1 MPYFLLFVAL
11 ALNAAANLLLKAGAV
26 RLGPWSEPGIV
37 SRLATNYYLMAG
49 LLLFALNAAFYVG
62 ALTRLN
68 LSVAYPVMVA
78 GGIAII
84 GSISVLFLG
93 ETLATSQIIGLV
105 LLTAGTILVL
115 HHLPA

>member
-1 MPYFLLFVAL
+1 MPYLLLFVAL
-11 ALNAAANLLLKAGAV
+11 TLNAAANLFLKAGAA
-26 RLGPWSEPGIV
+26 RLGPWSGPGII
-37 SRLATNYYLMAG
+37 SRLATNHHLMAG

-93 ETLATSQIIGLV
+93 ETLAASQVVGLV
-105 LLTAGTILVL
+105 LLTAGTILLL
-115 HHLPA
+115 HPLAA

>member
-1 MPYFLLFVAL
+1 MPYLLLLVAL

-26 RLGPWSEPGIV
+26 RLGPWSEPGIIF
-37 SRLATNYYLMAG
+37 RLATNSYLMAG

-84 GSISVLFLG
+84 GSTSVLFLG

-105 LLTAGTILVL
+105 LLTAGTILLL
-115 HHLPA
+115 HPLAA

>member
-1 MPYFLLFVAL
+1 MPYLLLFVAL
-11 ALNAAANLLLKAGAV
+11 TLNAAANLLLKAGAA
-26 RLGPWSEPGIV
+26 RLGPWSEPGIF
-37 SRLATNYYLMAG
+37 SRLVSNYHLMAG

-84 GSISVLFLG
+84 GSISVLLLG
-93 ETLATSQIIGLV
+93 ETLAASQVVGLV
-105 LLTAGTILVL
+105 LLTAGSILLL
-115 HHLPA
+115 HPLAA

>member
-1 MPYFLLFVAL
+1 MPYLLLFVAL
-11 ALNAAANLLLKAGAV
+11 TLNAAANLLLKAGAI
-26 RLGPWSEPGIV
+26 RLGPWSEPGIF
-37 SRLATNYYLMAG
+37 SRLVTNYHLMAG

-93 ETLATSQIIGLV
+93 ETLATSQVIGLV

-115 HHLPA
+115 HPLAA